1 MKTGKKR
8 KTIHKYK
15 NLMLKCCYPTDF
27 NDGLDDNVTEEEK
40 VKSDEGN
47 HQQCAPTLQN
57 TKKKQKKK

>member
-47 HQQCAPTLQN
+47 H
-57 TKKKQKKK
+57 